1 MLDVRT
7 VEGNVFHFTL
17 TELELHSILCWN
29 HSLSLS
35 LSWPI
40 NIPCS
45 PNSPGHLVFRLSWPY
60 LQTACL
66 QEGHLF
72 SELVGGAS
80 QQWSKEH
87 ESVQCWISVRSY
99 SVAFFYTFFFHLSF
113 CGVQFL
119 YSLIALNLVM
129 PWIILRLFI
138 RMVQNTVICLHW
150 RQNCMSF
157 QTSQVTFIHIAL
169 YNMDCFKAALE

>member
-1 MLDVRT
+1 MVDVRT
-7 VEGNVFHFTL
+7 EEGNVFHFTL

-45 PNSPGHLVFRLSWPY
+45 PTSPGHLVFRLSWPY

-72 SELVGGAS
+72 SVLVGGAS

-99 SVAFFYTFFFHLSF
+99 SVAFLHIIFSFKFPLVYIFHILSSF
-113 CGVQFL
+113 
-119 YSLIALNLVM
+119 VM
-129 PWIILRLFI
+129 PWRNLKLFI
-138 RMVQNTVICLHW
+138 TMVQNTVVCQHW

-157 QTSQVTFIHIAL
+157 QTSQVTFTYTQL
-169 YNMDCFKAALE
+169 